1 MLASEIHVQQH
12 WTVRKLLPCTAT
24 DSSDSRRTPT
34 QRVNEH
40 LLGVQRVAKS
50 QGCDTSLL

>member
-1 MLASEIHVQQH
+1 MSTMVALFRNPCSTASAISV
-12 WTVRKLLPCTAT
+12 TAA

-40 LLGVQRVAKS
+40 LLGVQRVTKS
-50 QGCDTSLL
+50 QGCDASLL